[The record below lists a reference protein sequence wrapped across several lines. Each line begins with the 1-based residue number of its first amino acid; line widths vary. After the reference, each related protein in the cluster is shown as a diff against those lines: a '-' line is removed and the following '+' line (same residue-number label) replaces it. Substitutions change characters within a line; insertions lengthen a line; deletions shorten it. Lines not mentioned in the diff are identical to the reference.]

1 MNNQEIT
8 FSVITVCYNAENCI
22 ERSLKSVAEQSYKN
36 IEYLVID
43 GASKDRSLE
52 LVRQITPNAKVLSEP
67 DKGIYDAMNKAID
80 LATGDYLCFINA
92 GDAFASPTTL
102 QEIAD
107 KVNKEHKQIP
117 DIIYGDTELID
128 EDNNSLGLRRLR
140 PPKDL
145 SWRSFKNGMLV
156 CHQSFY
162 PKREL
167 CPKYDLT
174 YRFSADVD
182 WCIRIMKEAK
192 SYCFIDKPVALFL
205 DGGTTTKNHRASLIE
220 RFHIMR
226 KHYGLFTTLIQH
238 IKFIFQKER

>member
-1 MNNQEIT
+1 MNKQEII
-8 FSVITVCYNAENCI
+8 FSVITVCYNAEDCI
-22 ERSLKSVAEQSYKN
+22 ERSLKSVAEQTYQN

-52 LVRQITPNAKVLSEP
+52 LVSQITPNAKVVSEP
-67 DKGIYDAMNKAID
+67 DTGIYDAMNKAID

-92 GDAFASPTTL
+92 GDSFASPTTL
-102 QEIAD
+102 QEIAEE
-107 KVNKEHKQIP
+107 VNRKHEQVP

-128 EDNNSLGLRRLR
+128 ENNNSLGLRRLR
-140 PPKDL
+140 PPKHL
-145 SWRSFKNGMLV
+145 SWKSFKNGMLV

-182 WCIRIMKEAK
+182 WCIRIMKRANTF
-192 SYCFIDKPVALFL
+192 CFINKPLSHYL
-205 DGGTTTKNHRASLIE
+205 NEGTTTKNHRASLIE

-226 KHYGLFTTLIQH
+226 KHYGLLTTLIQH
-238 IKFIFQKER
+238 LKFIFRKKR